1 MRNSLLKLRESSSV
15 CNISAAG
22 GMGAAASSH
31 DRSSSSSSGA
41 AIGASGSSSNS
52 SSSSGSDRVFG
63 SGGGAGDLIE
73 GLHASR
79 WMHHVSAVLRGAV
92 TTADSLLMC
101 HPVLG
106 KRDIYIQI
114 YIAL

>member
-1 MRNSLLKLRESSSV
+1 MRSSLLKLRESSSV

-22 GMGAAASSH
+22 GAGAAAAQE
-31 DRSSSSSSGA
+31 RSSSSSSSLSNP
-41 AIGASGSSSNS
+41 IGSASTTGGSSS
-52 SSSSGSDRVFG
+52 GGDRVFG
-63 SGGGAGDLIE
+63 SGGGAGDLVE

-106 KRDIYIQI
+106 ELPSSLLAHIC
-114 YIAL
+114 A